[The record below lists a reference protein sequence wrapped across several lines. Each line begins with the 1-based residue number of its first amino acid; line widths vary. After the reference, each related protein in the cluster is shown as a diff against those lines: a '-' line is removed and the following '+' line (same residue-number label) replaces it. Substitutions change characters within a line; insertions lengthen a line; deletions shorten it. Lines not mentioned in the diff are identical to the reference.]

1 MAPMMRRASDHPHH
15 VFPDIGRPQMAK
27 ADVRNP
33 DIDYMRAIGRAI
45 ELAVDD
51 VGWTNQQAANAAEPP
66 IDDAEFGKWINGT
79 RRPQLDRLLAIETLR
94 NPLAMRLAALGDQV
108 EIVTEVRYRRQ
119 A

>member
-1 MAPMMRRASDHPHH
+1 MAEMMRRAGDRPHP
-15 VFPDIGRPQMAK
+15 VLPDIGRPQMAK

-33 DIDYMRAIGRAI
+33 GMYWMRAIGRAI

-51 VGWTNQQAANAAEPP
+51 IGWTNQQAAVAATPP

-79 RRPQLDRLLAIETLR
+79 RRPQIDRLLAIDELR
-94 NPLAMRLAALGDQV
+94 NPLAIRLAALGDRV
-108 EIVTEVRYRRQ
+108 EVVTEIRYRRQ